1 MKLNDKE
8 KPSLYVTYLNEN
20 DLYEQTIIQ
29 YLPTGGFK
37 WLTHDEINKFDV
49 NAIWIFILEVDL
61 KYQEKLHDLHNEHH
75 QKKKHVVKGQKKEI
89 RFRLVKLKNLN
100 ET

>member
-29 YLPTGGFK
+29 YLPTGGFR

-49 NAIWIFILEVDL
+49 
-61 KYQEKLHDLHNEHH
+61 
-75 QKKKHVVKGQKKEI
+75 
-89 RFRLVKLKNLN
+89 RS
-100 ET
+100 